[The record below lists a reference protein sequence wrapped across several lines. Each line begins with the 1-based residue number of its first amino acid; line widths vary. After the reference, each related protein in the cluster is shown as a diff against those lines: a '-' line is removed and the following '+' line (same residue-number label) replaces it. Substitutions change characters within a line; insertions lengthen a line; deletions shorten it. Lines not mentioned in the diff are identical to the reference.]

1 MDRTCNITSNYFKS
15 SSKSLSVLYE
25 GRGVFQGNA
34 GSQER
39 PVPVQEVSVEGKHI
53 GGINITSLLIKIML
67 FFFFFSFLSFFLFC
81 FFFCSISAKKNLA
94 WDEQASASSPII
106 LFYLIGHWPSRAD
119 QLPPTGRN
127 REKRKERKKKKKNNN
142 TKTNTHADSKGKANK
157 KENKTKQNKHEKQK
171 QQNKIYV
178 SAKNKNNKTK

>member
-1 MDRTCNITSNYFKS
+1 MDRTSNITSNFFKS
-15 SSKSLSVLYE
+15 SSKSLSVLYK

-39 PVPVQEVSVEGKHI
+39 QVPVQEVSVEGKHI
-53 GGINITSLLIKIML
+53 GGINITSLLTKIML
-67 FFFFFSFLSFFLFC
+67 FFFFSFLSF

-106 LFYLIGHWPSRAD
+106 LSYLISHWPSRAD

-127 REKRKERKKKKKNNN
+127 REKRKGRKKK
-142 TKTNTHADSKGKANK
+142 
-157 KENKTKQNKHEKQK
+157 QK
-171 QQNKIYV
+171 Q
-178 SAKNKNNKTK
+178 KNNKTTKTQRQTHM